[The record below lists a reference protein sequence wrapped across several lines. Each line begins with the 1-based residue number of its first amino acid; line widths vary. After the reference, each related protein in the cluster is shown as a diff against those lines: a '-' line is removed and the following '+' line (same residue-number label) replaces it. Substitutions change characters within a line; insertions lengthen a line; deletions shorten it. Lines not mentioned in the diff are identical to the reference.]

1 MQKSQTKNQLF
12 DLPDR
17 NKRSDSDIQ
26 RLTWLTLSIFYATI
40 TLYTVFNHEFGRDET
55 APWLVVRDTDFF
67 HIFTELRYQQHT
79 CLWYLFITPFAKLG
93 FPCKTIGIL
102 NWLLVQ
108 GVAYLLIWRSPLPKT
123 TTLLGIFSFYLF
135 WQYAIDARGIYVLG
149 LLVLFF
155 IAYYYPKR
163 FSHPLLFGILL
174 FLLFNSNITMF
185 PPAAALLLL
194 WALQSL
200 VEKKLNTK
208 TLSGMLI
215 AGLGFLIAIW
225 QAGLVLPPAD
235 LNLFGRIDGFEFQ
248 QEAVLKAF
256 CGAFFAGLNPV
267 SMLAIPAFVI
277 VSMLLYSLAT
287 RPYSLLFFCIHIVGN
302 LCVIGLKPM
311 YASERHYGIILM
323 GIIFAL
329 WIAHYEEDRDL
340 GYIGQNITTF
350 FSKNFKR
357 AVLALNISFI
367 ASMGF
372 GFLMHYYEWN
382 FLFSGCSEMA
392 SFIKKNNLEK
402 VPIASH
408 RYGHLTP
415 TAAYLPGK
423 KFWYAGIGKDTTFV
437 HLDLQHVNE
446 GHVMPYDRALQKIDE
461 HFPPN
466 EEILIL
472 LDTKINNAEGSKYK
486 LLHKV
491 DDNVFGSDE
500 RCYLYL
506 RKTR

>member
-1 MQKSQTKNQLF
+1 MQKSQTKKQLV
-12 DLPDR
+12 DLPNR
-17 NKRSDSDIQ
+17 TQCSDSDIQ
-26 RLTWLTLSIFYATI
+26 RLAWVSLSILYAAI
-40 TLYTVFNHEFGRDET
+40 TLYTTLNHEFGRDET

-67 HIFTELRYQQHT
+67 HIFTELRYQLHT

-93 FPCKTIGIL
+93 FPCETIGIL

-123 TTLLGIFSFYLF
+123 TTLLGVFSFYLF
-135 WQYAIDARGIYVLG
+135 WQYAIDARGIYALG

-163 FSHPLLFGILL
+163 FSHPLLFGLLL
-174 FLLFNSNITMF
+174 FLLFNSNVTMF
-185 PPAAALLLL
+185 PPAVALLLV

-215 AGLGFLIAIW
+215 AGVGFLIAIW
-225 QAGLVLPPAD
+225 QVGLIFPPSDLP
-235 LNLFGRIDGFEFQ
+235 LIGRTDGVGFQ
-248 QEAVLKAF
+248 PESLLKAL
-256 CGAFFAGLNPV
+256 CATFFAGLKPV
-267 SMLAIPAFVI
+267 PMLAIPALVM
-277 VSMLLYSLAT
+277 VSVLLYSLAS
-287 RPYSLLFFCIHIVGN
+287 RPFSLLFCCTHIVGN
-302 LCVIGLKPM
+302 LCVIGLKPI
-311 YASERHYGIILM
+311 YTSERHYGIILM

-415 TAAYLPGK
+415 IAAYLPGK
-423 KFWYAGIGKDTTFV
+423 KFWYAGIGKDATFV
-437 HLDLQHVNE
+437 HVDY
-446 GHVMPYDRALQKIDE
+446 GHVHVGHVIPYDRALQKIDE
-461 HFPPN
+461 HFPQN

-472 LDTKINNAEGSKYK
+472 LDAEINNAEGSKYK
-486 LLHKV
+486 LIHKV

-506 RKTR
+506 RKPR

>member
-1 MQKSQTKNQLF
+1 MKFDTNKNRFNLLVF
-12 DLPDR
+12 CAFIIY
-17 NKRSDSDIQ
+17 SA
-26 RLTWLTLSIFYATI
+26 LTFF
-40 TLYTVFNHEFGRDET
+40 TVLNHEYGRDET
-55 APWLVVRDTDFF
+55 APWLIVRDVDFF
-67 HIFTELRYQQHT
+67 QVFAELQYQVHP
-79 CLWYLFITPFAKLG
+79 CLWYLLLAPFAKIG
-93 FPCKTIGIL
+93 FPCETIGIL
-102 NWLLVQ
+102 NWLATL
-108 GVAYLLIWRSPLPKT
+108 GVAYLLIWRSPLPEI
-123 TTLLGIFSFYLF
+123 TTLLCIFSYYLF
-135 WQYAIDARGIYVLG
+135 WQYAIDARGIYAIG

-155 IAYYYPKR
+155 IAYFYPKR
-163 FSHPLLFGILL
+163 FSNPLWFGILL
-174 FLLFNSNITMF
+174 FLLFNSNVTMF
-185 PPAAALLLL
+185 PPAGALLLV
-194 WALQSL
+194 WVLQSL
-200 VEKKLNTK
+200 VETKLNTK

-215 AGLGFLIAIW
+215 AGVGFLIAIW
-225 QAGLVLPPAD
+225 QVGLIFPPSDLP
-235 LNLFGRIDGFEFQ
+235 LIGRTDGVGFQ
-248 QEAVLKAF
+248 PESLIKAL

-267 SMLAIPAFVI
+267 PMLAIPALVM
-277 VSMLLYSLAT
+277 VSVLLYSLAS
-287 RPYSLLFFCIHIVGN
+287 RPFSLLFCCTHIVGN
-302 LCVIGLKPM
+302 LCVIGLKPI
-311 YASERHYGIILM
+311 YTSERHYGIILM

-340 GYIGQNITTF
+340 GYIGKNITTF
-350 FSKNFKR
+350 FSKNFKS

-415 TAAYLPGK
+415 IAAYLPGK
-423 KFWYAGIGKDTTFV
+423 KFWYAGIGKDATFV
-437 HLDLQHVNE
+437 HLDYEHVHV

-472 LDTKINNAEGSKYK
+472 LDTKINNAEGSKYQ

-491 DDNVFGSDE
+491 DENVFGSDE
-500 RCYLYL
+500 RCYLY
-506 RKTR
+506 RRTKVSP